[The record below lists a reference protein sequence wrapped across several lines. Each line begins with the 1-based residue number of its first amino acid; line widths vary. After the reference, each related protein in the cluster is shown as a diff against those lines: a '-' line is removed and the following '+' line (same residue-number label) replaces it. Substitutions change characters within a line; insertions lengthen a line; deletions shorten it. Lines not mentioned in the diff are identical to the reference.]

1 VPWGAVREALA
12 DALHTDENQRR
23 SESGSALAA
32 GEKNRAGGGN
42 KIPAQKTTQQVDWG
56 IEENTATENQSE
68 PRGPKKTSVEEFGS
82 GKTRHKYESETGN
95 KIKMGKWICSGKV
108 QRKRTLHGAHKQE
121 TKNPIK
127 TRKRDAGDGK
137 IDCRNGNSHQQ
148 K

>member
-1 VPWGAVREALA
+1 M
-12 DALHTDENQRR
+12 
-23 SESGSALAA
+23 
-32 GEKNRAGGGN
+32 
-42 KIPAQKTTQQVDWG
+42 PAQKTTQQVDWG